1 MQLPQNQEE
10 KVISTVKEFAESIN
24 SGRNVVTDMSALVDA
39 TSQLPLSNLG
49 YWEKL
54 IRRQFS
60 SALESTPQPKWK
72 LSPKPVKFLT
82 WIDIISWDGYK
93 REKTLRTLTGAA
105 PNSFFFALA
114 LRRLND
120 WVPQVREAARE
131 KLPEIADASNPNHV
145 VDALCITLPHW
156 NSWGRMDNADKRV
169 LLEIISNE
177 RVASALIDKL
187 LTATSGPMTAI
198 FSQVGRTSVLDG
210 RLDEIAKEAIQPA
223 LRAKAYRSKFE
234 GKLTW
239 FEGREWEWTDIR
251 YCEGSL
257 KPIVGERRLSP
268 GSPFIETLR
277 SAAFDSSP
285 MVRRVAAEM
294 LIRDLDT
301 LDSESLQLADRFA
314 CDASPSVAE
323 RGRFALKRLKQP
335 ID

>member
-1 MQLPQNQEE
+1 MQLPKDQEE
-10 KVISTVKEFAESIN
+10 KVLSAVREFAESIN
-24 SGRNVVTDMSALVDA
+24 SSCNVVADMSALVDA

-72 LSPKPVKFLT
+72 LWSKQDSFLT
-82 WIDIISWDGYK
+82 WIDIISWNGYK
-93 REKTLRTLTGAA
+93 RERTLRTLTGAA

-131 KLPEIADASNPNHV
+131 TLPETADASDPNHV

-169 LLEIISNE
+169 LLEIVSSE
-177 RVASALIDKL
+177 RVAAALIEKL

-198 FSQVGRTSVLDG
+198 FSQVGRTSILDG
-210 RLDEIAKEAIQPA
+210 RLDEIANEAVQPA
-223 LRAKAYRSKFE
+223 LRAKAYRSQFE

-251 YCEGSL
+251 YCEGRL

-277 SAAFDSSP
+277 SAAFDPSP

-294 LIRDLDT
+294 LIRELDT
-301 LDSESLQLADRFA
+301 LGSESLQLADRFA

-323 RGRFALKRLKQP
+323 RGRFALKRLK
-335 ID
+335 